1 MGYRTRQDQPEPGGA
16 FFPNRG
22 ERGGPDQTPV
32 AFEEGEVG
40 SRDEISV
47 VERLD
52 RGPAARLPQQPGEN
66 RARFGVDDQRSP
78 PVFVEKAPGGAGR
91 DEAGDAPVTSSAFGG
106 WGSQQASPLER
117 GKPRGWIQ
125 ALG

>member
-78 PVFVEKAPGGAGR
+78 RSSSKRRRAVPVGTRRGR
-91 DEAGDAPVTSSAFGG
+91 
-106 WGSQQASPLER
+106 R
-117 GKPRGWIQ
+117 R
-125 ALG
+125 